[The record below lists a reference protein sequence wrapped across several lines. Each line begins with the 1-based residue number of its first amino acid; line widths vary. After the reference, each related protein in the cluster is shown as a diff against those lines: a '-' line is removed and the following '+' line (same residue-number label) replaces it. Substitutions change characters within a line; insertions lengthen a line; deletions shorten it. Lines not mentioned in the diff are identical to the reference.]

1 LHHTPHLA
9 LAHLQNGLFRNF
21 FCTYKRTSMRRH
33 ILSRPTWRPPCGRA
47 QRLRVLRAMLP
58 SALSMSPLF
67 GDSVH
72 RMRSVLIR
80 TNRRRCNLRS
90 GLCSSRGGWTKFA
103 ISQSPYARSEAI
115 GHTGALRLGL
125 GELCRDHHLLLR
137 SSFCL
142 ACSFRLPGLRSD
154 GCCAVVRRLLR

>member
-1 LHHTPHLA
+1 MKASDAFSDRVQQRGTTPPAEHLGPTVA
-9 LAHLQNGLFRNF
+9 ELGEGAGVLVSASSYPARPEHRLQDRPSYFGSRPSRR
-21 FCTYKRTSMRRH
+21 RTSMRRH

-67 GDSVH
+67 SDSVH

-90 GLCSSRGGWTKFA
+90 GLCSSRGGWTKFV
-103 ISQSPYARSEAI
+103 
-115 GHTGALRLGL
+115 
-125 GELCRDHHLLLR
+125 LR
-137 SSFCL
+137 S
-142 ACSFRLPGLRSD
+142 RLMLDPKRSD
-154 GCCAVVRRLLR
+154 TQEPYGSV